1 MSIIFRTGGVM
12 ISLLL
17 VFVLLRPAVS
27 RYYAS
32 LEPPGEQNISRA
44 SRIIPGNAAYHY
56 VLGQFTF
63 AVHDKPSIDKAID
76 RYLLS
81 LARNPID
88 GRTWLALSRAYDDNG
103 DHGAAEYAVRRAAAV
118 DGSNAT
124 LSWEAGLFFLLR
136 ERFSDAAPFF
146 RKYITI
152 VPADQERVYL
162 MLYALG
168 VDPSYLLDNLV
179 PYDYEHY
186 KQYLRFL
193 MSNNLVPDSIETWKR
208 MADWKL
214 ERTDYLAHCNFLID
228 RGHIDEARAEW
239 KQFAKKF
246 HLEKGDETPASV
258 IWNGEF
264 EVPVQNGGFDWR
276 IGRGDGVRIFL
287 DTDIKKTGYS
297 SLGVNFNGKTNPS
310 VYVARQIVPVKS
322 GQRYRVEVNI
332 RTERLTTTNGLL
344 LEISA
349 LKCDPFAVKS
359 DAVTGTTLW
368 RDLDLEFDAP
378 QNCKTVQIG
387 IKRDQSTKF
396 DNKISGSAW
405 IDSVTMAPISK
416 QKTY

>member
-1 MSIIFRTGGVM
+1 M

-228 RGHIDEARAEW
+228 RGHIDEAREVDLRNKVCIADQAHAALAQGVGKELPGKHGGIHEYRVRHPFGGKLRELAEDDGEDDHGEQRADNAPGNADDCLLVADKHITPGEKV
-239 KQFAKKF
+239 KQLAVPPEVGPVVA
-246 HLEKGDETPASV
+246 LGAS
-258 IWNGEF
+258 
-264 EVPVQNGGFDWR
+264 GFD
-276 IGRGDGVRIFL
+276 D
-287 DTDIKKTGYS
+287 
-297 SLGVNFNGKTNPS
+297 
-310 VYVARQIVPVKS
+310 
-322 GQRYRVEVNI
+322 
-332 RTERLTTTNGLL
+332 
-344 LEISA
+344 
-349 LKCDPFAVKS
+349 
-359 DAVTGTTLW
+359 
-368 RDLDLEFDAP
+368 
-378 QNCKTVQIG
+378 
-387 IKRDQSTKF
+387 
-396 DNKISGSAW
+396 
-405 IDSVTMAPISK
+405 
-416 QKTY
+416 